1 MRAALVGQHGGN
13 VGLAAKAAATRG
25 SRPNGLSPPLRG
37 IEVHMDSPPTLFQL
51 DIHGSARREFSI
63 VMTIVASLVAPVV
76 GLSLLVAAGCSSNKV
91 ENTKPSQDPSPAV
104 QKPVVGRATWYGPG
118 LYGNK
123 TASGEILQKNTLTAA
138 HGQLPLGTKVKVTR
152 EDTKESVIVVIN
164 DRKPFKE
171 GTVIDLAH
179 GAADQL
185 GIDEEGEADVSLEV
199 LD

>member
-1 MRAALVGQHGGN
+1 MKISVSMVSPALGV
-13 VGLAAKAAATRG
+13 L
-25 SRPNGLSPPLRG
+25 
-37 IEVHMDSPPTLFQL
+37 
-51 DIHGSARREFSI
+51 
-63 VMTIVASLVAPVV
+63 
-76 GLSLLVAAGCSSNKV
+76 LLVAAGCSSNTV
-91 ENTKPSQDPSPAV
+91 ENTQPNQHPSPATE
-104 QKPVVGRATWYGPG
+104 KPVVGRATWYGPG

-152 EDTKESVIVVIN
+152 EDTNESVIVVIN

-179 GAADQL
+179 GAANQL
-185 GIDEEGEADVSLEV
+185 EIDEDGEAVVSLEV